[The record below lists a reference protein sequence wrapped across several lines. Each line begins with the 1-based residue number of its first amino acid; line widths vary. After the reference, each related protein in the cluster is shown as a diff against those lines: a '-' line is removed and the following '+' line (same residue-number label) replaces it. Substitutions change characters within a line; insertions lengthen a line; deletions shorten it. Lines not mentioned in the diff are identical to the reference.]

1 MQSKHPL
8 GARLVD
14 RIVLHGETDFRSV
27 CRQVLTPETRYVVF
41 DLDRTIHQG
50 RNVGERLGWEMT
62 ALEGYGRAYLAAARE
77 RTDGSRFYVKRGDA
91 LGFLRYWRAGLSRW
105 ALPGLFYFL
114 SVKVAHNYR
123 PSRRLLYALFG
134 RDPVD
139 AVQSVQRLVLLHQM
153 AAIPAADVRELAREL
168 WRRLAPYQVILPE
181 DIAWIRSFYPQAKL
195 ILSSASPQ
203 PVLDAARESLGFD
216 AAFCTEIER
225 VDGYYSAPV
234 EMPFG
239 IGARVPRRLAAGYW
253 DNASERK
260 VERMRA
266 AFPDLG
272 QVETVGFSDAS
283 HGEDHTWAEH
293 FHKVVDVNSPTPYA
307 PIVSGRSPLRE
318 VHSAVIL
325 PGAAK
330 APTAGWSFDRRGLE
344 ELLARETHLA
354 DAVTSRY
361 LTLQTSLEERGRELR
376 ERLAAIGRDLE
387 QAAAEYNDSVGR
399 ARRKALKK
407 IRKTMGARYAVEKLQ
422 RKLERPLARAAYER
436 ETLLRA
442 ARGRLRPAKA

>member
-27 CRQVLTPETRYVVF
+27 CRQVLTPETRYIVF

-62 ALEGYGRAYLAAARE
+62 ALEGYGRAYLDTARK
-77 RTDGSRFYVKRGDA
+77 RTDGSRFYVKRGDV

-153 AAIPAADVRELAREL
+153 AAIPEADVRVLAREL
-168 WRRLAPYQVILPE
+168 WRRLAPFQVILPE
-181 DIAWIRSFYPQAKL
+181 DIAWIRTFYPQAKL

-216 AAFCTEIER
+216 AAFCTEIES
-225 VDGYYSAPV
+225 VDGYYSAPI

-239 IGARVPRRLAAGYW
+239 IGARIPRRIAAGYW

-260 VERMRA
+260 VERMLA

-272 QVETVGFSDAS
+272 QAETVGFSDAS

-318 VHSAVIL
+318 VHSAVLL
-325 PGAAK
+325 PGG
-330 APTAGWSFDRRGLE
+330 APKHAGLSFDRAGLE
-344 ELLARETHLA
+344 QLLAREAHLA

-361 LTLQTSLEERGRELR
+361 QTLQTTVEEAGRELR

-387 QAAAEYNDSVGR
+387 QAVAEYNASVGR
-399 ARRKALKK
+399 ARKAAFKK
-407 IRKTMGARYAVEKLQ
+407 IRKTVNARHAVQKLQ
-422 RKLERPLARAAYER
+422 RKLEAPLARAAYER
-436 ETLLRA
+436 ETLLRL
-442 ARGRLRPAKA
+442 ARGRVRPLKA